1 MNFFQH
7 QDKARSKTRKLVGL
21 FLLAVILIAGVIG
34 CLVVFFFSRSNY
46 SPYQSAGQ
54 NFINNFDGI
63 LFLETGVAVMI
74 LISLISLFKR
84 IELSS
89 GGKVIA
95 EKLGGRLINEDSKN
109 FSERQLLNIVTEM
122 AIASG
127 VAVPPVYVIEE
138 QGINAFAAGFAIND
152 AVIGVTRGAM
162 ENLSRD
168 ELQGVIAHEF
178 SHIFNGDMRL
188 NIKLIAILH
197 GILIIG
203 ILGDLVMRSSAG
215 GSFSGNRERNRGAAQ
230 MMFFGLALIIIGFI
244 GTFFGNLIK
253 ASVSRQ
259 REFLAD
265 ASAVQFTRN
274 PLGIGSALKKIGA
287 FSVGSKI
294 SNPHTSE
301 VSHMF
306 FAQSLSGFSSNFMA
320 THPPLV
326 TRILAIDPN
335 WDGNFEEIAPKENA
349 EFASPWQKADNKR
362 KTVSF
367 ASMAGMMIQNIGNI
381 DEKSI
386 NQAHDLLGSIPQ
398 IIKDETTN
406 PFGARAVIYSLIIAE
421 NVGDGAKEL
430 KILQENCDTAIFE
443 LTEKLF
449 QQIDKLDKKFRLT
462 LIDLSIPSLKK
473 LSLTQ
478 YQNFKKTVQLLVDA
492 DSKVNLFEWS
502 IMRILFN
509 HLDREFDKNYAEKK
523 PIYKLPEV
531 QDEIG
536 LVLSLMAR
544 VGNKDLKIAG
554 EVFNATIR
562 DQNLPK
568 ISFSEAARINIAD
581 LDKSIAKLE
590 KLYPLEKEK
599 LLKLC
604 NICLLQ
610 NGILFSEIE
619 LLRAFASA
627 LNCPMPLVEE
637 TNNG

>member
-7 QDKARSKTRKLVGL
+7 QDKARSKTRNLVGL
-21 FLLAVILIAGVIG
+21 FLLAVILIAVVIG
-34 CLVVFFFSRSNY
+34 SLVVFFFARSNY
-46 SPYQSAGQ
+46 FPYQSMGE
-54 NFINNFDGI
+54 NFINNFDWI
-63 LFLETGVAVMI
+63 LFLEASLAVII
-74 LISLISLFKR
+74 LIFLVSLFKR
-84 IELSS
+84 VELSA

-95 EKLGGRLINEDSKN
+95 EKLGGRLINEDSRN

-138 QGINAFAAGFAIND
+138 LGINAFAAGFAIND

-203 ILGDLVMRSSAG
+203 ILGYFVLHNS
-215 GSFSGNRERNRGAAQ
+215 GSRNRGENKGAGQ
-230 MMFFGLALIIIGFI
+230 IVFFGLALIIIGYI

-274 PLGIGSALKKIGA
+274 PLGIGAALKKIGA
-287 FSVGSKI
+287 FSAGSKI
-294 SNPHTSE
+294 SDPHASE
-301 VSHMF
+301 ASHMF
-306 FAQSLSGFSSNFMA
+306 FAQGLSNFTDSFMA

-326 TRILAIDPN
+326 TRILAIDPT
-335 WDGNFEEIAPKENA
+335 WDGNFENISLKTNAEIAGDSKK
-349 EFASPWQKADNKR
+349 SDNKH
-362 KTVSF
+362 KAVSF
-367 ASMAGMMIQNIGNI
+367 ASMAGMMIQNIGVI

-386 NQAHDLLGSIPQ
+386 NQAHDLIGAIPQ
-398 IIKDETTN
+398 IIKDEAKN
-406 PFGARAVIYSLIIAE
+406 PFGARAVIYSLIVAE
-421 NVGDGAKEL
+421 NAGSGAKEL
-430 KILQENCDTAIFE
+430 KILQKNCDAAIFE

-449 QQIDKLDKKFRLT
+449 QQIDILDKKFRLT
-462 LIDLSIPSLKK
+462 LIDLSVPALKK
-473 LSLTQ
+473 LSMAQ
-478 YQNFKKTVQLLVDA
+478 YQEFKKTVQLLIDA
-492 DSKVNLFEWS
+492 DSKINLFEWS
-502 IMRILFN
+502 IMKILFN
-509 HLDREFDKNYAEKK
+509 HLDRQFDKNYVEKK
-523 PIYKLPEV
+523 PIYKLQSVQYEV
-531 QDEIG
+531 C

-544 VGNKDLKIAG
+544 VGNKDLKTAS

-562 DQNLPK
+562 NQNLPK
-568 ISFSEAARINIAD
+568 ISFSSEAKINIQD
-581 LDKSIAKLE
+581 LNKSIEKLE

-604 NICLLQ
+604 NFCLLQ
-610 NGILFSEIE
+610 NGILFCEIE

-637 TNNG
+637 PK